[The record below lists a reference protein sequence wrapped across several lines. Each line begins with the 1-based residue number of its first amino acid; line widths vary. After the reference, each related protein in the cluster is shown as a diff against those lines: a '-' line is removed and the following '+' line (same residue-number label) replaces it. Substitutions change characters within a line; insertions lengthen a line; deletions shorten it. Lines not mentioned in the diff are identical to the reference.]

1 MKFVWRHWN
10 SPLFWNS
17 LLMIC
22 NSPVLLS
29 HSKNIRMSTLIS
41 TSNQMFKRE
50 IWDKCT
56 EFTFLKFWSFPSKTR
71 EISKFQKMN
80 EVNFPQISRIN
91 MWFLVNHMLQALT
104 CFTRE
109 ISKFQ
114 KSELGKFI
122 SNFPLKHMITSTNS

>member
-1 MKFVWRHWN
+1 MKFAWRRWN

-22 NSPVLLS
+22 NFPVLFS

-41 TSNQMFKRE
+41 TSNHMFKRE
-50 IWDKCT
+50 IWDKGT
-56 EFTFLKFWSFPSKTR
+56 ESTFLKFWNFPSKRR
-71 EISKFQKMN
+71 EISKFQKMDQL
-80 EVNFPQISRIN
+80 NFPQISRTN
-91 MWFLVNHMLQALT
+91 MWSLVNHMLQALT

-122 SNFPLKHMITSTNS
+122 LNFPLKHVITSTNS